1 MAQGKMEFA
10 VGAAVILTPQY
21 GIPVFLA
28 TSIGK
33 FVLKRRQR
41 RAVKGPMQTETSN
54 GKQQVSLQWSH
65 VSCKIVNDKGETKH
79 LLRDQSAVAE
89 PNRLLAIMGPSG
101 SGKTTLL
108 NTLARQVACQKN
120 LDLAGNL
127 LINGQPIETA
137 NIRQGYVQQEDM
149 FFSQLT
155 VRETLMMAAHTR
167 MPGQTSAAQKK
178 AFVED
183 LIKRLG
189 LTKAADSVVGDKKKR
204 GLSGGEKKRLSIG
217 VELIAQPMLLFTDEP
232 TTGLDSFQAEKVM
245 QTLKNLCKEGHTVIS
260 SIHQP
265 RSSIFAM
272 FDDLILLSEG
282 RMLYSGPADQALP
295 YFEQLGHHCPQHYN
309 PAEFLADI
317 ISVDAST
324 PEAQQQ
330 TRARV
335 DELAE
340 AYLQKKS
347 KDMEAASSSRA
358 GPVGGGQAG
367 PPLERP
373 QCKWQRQAQLLL
385 KRSWRQISRDR
396 ATIMARTI
404 ANVSAA
410 LIFGSIFN
418 RMKLSQTAIQD
429 RLGLLQVAAIN
440 TAMGS
445 LVKTCTT
452 FPQERTIVTR
462 ERSKRSYEVGPY
474 FLAKLLA
481 ELPIGALFP
490 GVFGTLV
497 YPTTG
502 LHRKWSRFARFMGIT
517 CLESFTASS
526 MGLAVGSIAP
536 TGDAAQ
542 ALGPAI
548 MTVFIVFGG
557 YYANTSN
564 VPKGLRWIAHT
575 SLIKYAFEAFCV
587 NEFKGLTFVNDK
599 PGRVGSESG
608 EEVLDRLS
616 FGNSSVKKSALG
628 LTRVMLFNYWL
639 TYSVLKAKKPKFER
653 MRAPTSAEMGQE
665 PGVQSHTR
673 GPARPASLEASDTS
687 MSGPAYNG
695 NGAQ

>member
-1 MAQGKMEFA
+1 MSSQLEFA
-10 VGAAVILTPQY
+10 VGASVILVPQY
-21 GIPVFLA
+21 GIPLCLA
-28 TSIGK
+28 SAVGRY
-33 FVLKRRQR
+33 VLHKRKRKALPEAAAKAQ
-41 RAVKGPMQTETSN
+41 SN

-65 VSCKIVNDKGETKH
+65 VSCSITTKSGEVKQ
-79 LLRDQSAVAE
+79 LLEDQSAVAK

-120 LDLAGNL
+120 LDLSGEIL
-127 LINGQPIETA
+127 MNGQPIETA

-167 MPGQTSAAQKK
+167 MPGHSTAAKK
-178 AFVED
+178 EAFVED

-217 VELIAQPMLLFTDEP
+217 AELIAEPVLLFTDEP

-245 QTLKNLCKEGHTVIS
+245 QTLKDLCKEGHTVIS

-282 RMLYSGPADQALP
+282 RMLYSGAASEALP
-295 YFEQLGHHCPQHYN
+295 YFEGLGHKCPQHYN
-309 PAEFLADI
+309 PAEFLADL

-324 PEAQQQ
+324 SEAQQE

-335 DELAE
+335 DELVA
-340 AYLQKKS
+340 AYQEQKKS
-347 KDMEAASSSRA
+347 SDVEAASSS
-358 GPVGGGQAG
+358 QAG
-367 PPLERP
+367 KADSAVAGAAQDKPE
-373 QCKWQRQAQLLL
+373 CSWQRQAQLLL
-385 KRSWRQISRDR
+385 KRSWRQISRDK

-452 FPQERTIVTR
+452 FPAERTIVTR
-462 ERSKRSYEVGPY
+462 ERSKKSYEVGPY

-481 ELPIGALFP
+481 ELPVGALFP

-502 LHRKWSRFARFMGIT
+502 LHKKWSRFGKFLGIT

-587 NEFKGLTFVNDK
+587 NEFRGLKFWTPR
-599 PGRVGSESG
+599 PGAAGRETG

-616 FGNSSVKKSALG
+616 FGNSSVSKSARG

-639 TYSVLKAKKPKFER
+639 TYSVLKAKRPKFQR
-653 MRAPTSAEMGQE
+653 MRAPSEVAAEEEQQAE
-665 PGVQSHTR
+665 KQAET
-673 GPARPASLEASDTS
+673 AAASS
-687 MSGPAYNG
+687 YNG
-695 NGAQ
+695 NGVH

>member
-1 MAQGKMEFA
+1 MAQQLEFA
-10 VGAAVILTPQY
+10 VGAAVILAPQY

-28 TSIGK
+28 STLGK
-33 FVLKRRQR
+33 LVFKSRKRN
-41 RAVKGPMQTETSN
+41 APGNLDESCDSN
-54 GKQQVSLQWSH
+54 GKQQVRLQWSQ
-65 VSCKIVNDKGETKH
+65 VSCSIITKSGEVKQ
-79 LLRDQSAVAE
+79 LLQEQSAIAK

-108 NTLARQVACQKN
+108 NTLARQVACQKK
-120 LDLAGNL
+120 LDLTGEI

-137 NIRQGYVQQEDM
+137 NVRQGYVQQEDM

-167 MPGQTSAAQKK
+167 MPGHAATAEKQ

-183 LIKRLG
+183 LIRRLG
-189 LTKAADSVVGDKKKR
+189 LSKAADSVVGDKKKR

-217 VELIAQPMLLFTDEP
+217 AELIAEPVLLFTDEP

-245 QTLKNLCKEGHTVIS
+245 QTLKDLCKEGHTVIS

-282 RMLYSGPADQALP
+282 RMLYSGPASEALS
-295 YFEQLGHHCPQHYN
+295 YFEELGHHCPQHYN
-309 PAEFLADI
+309 PAEFLADL
-317 ISVDAST
+317 ISVDASS
-324 PEAQQQ
+324 PEAQQK
-330 TRARV
+330 TRSRV
-335 DELAE
+335 NELAA
-340 AYLQKKS
+340 AYLEKQITG
-347 KDMEAASSSRA
+347 MQAAGSSRA
-358 GPVGGGQAG
+358 AQQDSLKAPTS
-367 PPLERP
+367 LDHP
-373 QCKWQRQAQLLL
+373 QCSWQRQAQLLL

-452 FPQERTIVTR
+452 FPAERTIVTR
-462 ERSKRSYEVGPY
+462 ERSKKSYNVGPY

-497 YPTTG
+497 YPITG
-502 LHRKWSRFARFMGIT
+502 LHRKWSRFVRFMGIT
-517 CLESFTASS
+517 FLESFTASS

-557 YYANTSN
+557 YYANASN

-575 SLIKYAFEAFCV
+575 SLIKYSFEAFCV
-587 NEFKGLTFVNDK
+587 NEFRGLTFVNDK

-608 EEVLDRLS
+608 KEVLDRLS
-616 FGNSSVKKSALG
+616 FGNSSVSRSAKG
-628 LTRVMLFNYWL
+628 LSRVMLFNYWL
-639 TYSVLKAKKPKFER
+639 TYSVLKAKRPKFQR
-653 MRAPTSAEMGQE
+653 MRRPVTAEVADTGAIASSSDESALS
-665 PGVQSHTR
+665 P
-673 GPARPASLEASDTS
+673 
-687 MSGPAYNG
+687 YNG
-695 NGAQ
+695 NGDH